1 MADRDRTHDA
11 DVGGGAFFGK
21 PQERKF
27 DGKVQGKE
35 VFGQPSVNIEH
46 QTA

>member
-1 MADRDRTHDA
+1 VEGRDRTHEV

-27 DGKVQGKE
+27 DRKVQGKE
-35 VFGQPSVNIEH
+35 VFG
-46 QTA
+46 